1 MIKINLFDYREELN
15 KSAIQKRALTS
26 LSIIS
31 TVLVVILFSWM
42 YEKSRI
48 STVAMEVRELEQQV
62 NSLQSTVNLVKSM
75 QSKQRRVGTILTGIE
90 GLRNDQ
96 LPATQILFDVNRG
109 VPETI
114 WLTNITQK
122 SASDL
127 EKMKVPSILF
137 DDVDKKIS
145 KNKKVRK
152 AARNSEPKEFI
163 QISGHALEDQ
173 AVARFV
179 EQLEEIPYFKMV
191 FLYKTEQTL
200 VGKTPVRKFT
210 IYCYMSAKPDK
221 RVT

>member
-1 MIKINLFDYREELN
+1 
-15 KSAIQKRALTS
+15 
-26 LSIIS
+26 
-31 TVLVVILFSWM
+31 
-42 YEKSRI
+42 
-48 STVAMEVRELEQQV
+48 
-62 NSLQSTVNLVKSM
+62 M
-75 QSKQRRVGTILTGIE
+75 QRKQRRVGIILTGIE

-109 VPETI
+109 VPEAI
-114 WLTNITQK
+114 WLTNIMQK

-137 DDVDKKIS
+137 DDVSKS
-145 KNKKVRK
+145 KNKKIKK
-152 AARNSEPKEFI
+152 AAQGNEPKEFI
-163 QISGHALEDQ
+163 QIKGHALEDQ

-191 FLYKTEQTL
+191 FLFKTEQTL
-200 VGKTPVRKFT
+200 IGKTPVRKFT